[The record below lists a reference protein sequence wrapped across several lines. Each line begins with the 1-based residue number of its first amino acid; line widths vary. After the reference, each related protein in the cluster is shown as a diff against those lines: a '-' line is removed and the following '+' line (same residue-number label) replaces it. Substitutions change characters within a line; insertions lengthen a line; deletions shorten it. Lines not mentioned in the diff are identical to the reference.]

1 MKRSIAMMIVAASC
15 ATVLTA
21 QTPDKERKVQRVVVR
36 NGEVLTLR
44 DGEVLGA
51 IGRGYIGVHL
61 VSLTP
66 ELRQHFGAPKESGV
80 LVSKVSEDSPAA
92 RAGIR
97 VGDVITSIAGE
108 TVESTFDLGRGI
120 RNRKEGEQV
129 SVEVIR
135 NGARQKYTLTVANRP
150 ARRVELDTL
159 GELPLIIAEEG
170 REIAGTIGDYFNS
183 PEWKAKVAKLRDCGE
198 STDRIRDLE
207 KRLQD
212 LEKKVEKK

>member
-1 MKRSIAMMIVAASC
+1 MKRIALMIVAASI
-15 ATVLTA
+15 ATAVSA
-21 QTPDKERKVQRVVVR
+21 QTPEKERSVQRVIVR

-44 DGEVLGA
+44 DGEVAGA

-66 ELRQHFGAPKESGV
+66 ELRQHLGAPKEAGV
-80 LVSKVSEDSPAA
+80 LVSRVTEDSPAA

-108 TVESTFDLGRGI
+108 KVESSFDLGRGI

-135 NGARQKYTLTVANRP
+135 NGVRQKYTLTVANRP

-183 PEWKAKVAKLRDCGE
+183 PEWKAKVAKLRDCTE
-198 STDRIRDLE
+198 SSDRIRDLE

-212 LEKKVEKK
+212 LERKLEKK